1 MEFAAL
7 FLSII
12 KAVPAFRDIFVK
24 AIDLYYEQIN
34 AADTSNMSRIAKKR
48 DALVSALKLP
58 GLEDEKRNEIR
69 RMLYDIARS

>member
-24 AIDLYYEQIN
+24 SIDLYYEQVN
-34 AADTSNMSRIAKKR
+34 AADTNTVSRNSRKR
-48 DALVSALKLP
+48 DALVSVLKLP
-58 GLEDEKRNEIR
+58 GLSNEKRNELR
-69 RMLYDIARS
+69 RILYDISRN